1 MEEAA
6 MNDRRGTGRSVGVV
20 MGSDSDL
27 STMEAAIAA
36 LAEFDVATEVRI
48 LSAHRTPD
56 AMLEYARTAEARG
69 VAVIIAGAGGAA
81 HLPGMLAA
89 ATPVPVIGV
98 PVVATPLA
106 GVDALLSIAQMPAGV
121 PVATVA
127 VGNARNAGLLAV
139 RILGVADAGLRARM
153 QRFQHELRDRVVLKD
168 QAVRMRF
175 GGERQPDAT
184 DTRSRGSQS
193 TD

>member
-1 MEEAA
+1 
-6 MNDRRGTGRSVGVV
+6 
-20 MGSDSDL
+20 
-27 STMEAAIAA
+27 
-36 LAEFDVATEVRI
+36 
-48 LSAHRTPD
+48 
-56 AMLEYARTAEARG
+56 
-69 VAVIIAGAGGAA
+69 
-81 HLPGMLAA
+81 
-89 ATPVPVIGV
+89 VPVIGV

-184 DTRSRGSQS
+184 DARSRGSQS